1 MNCLILDV
9 IRMVTES
16 EVEWLCLPSCL
27 SAESVSIWQISRLRE
42 WDLLSAPA
50 PIHHSSSTIDRS
62 TTVCFPSFLSLNYQ
76 PDSDFEGRC
85 SSPSHCT
92 EWLVFWAGDNCGR
105 VAPLLARLWCFHWQI
120 SCSNKSRLS
129 PLTYDSVLSSLITWL
144 TNLKLTLH
152 RSSDQTSKPPL
163 NNI

>member
-1 MNCLILDV
+1 MSVKLWWSWTAWFWAWLW
-9 IRMVTES
+9 S
-16 EVEWLCLPSCL
+16 GVEWLWLPSCL
-27 SAESVSIWQISRLRE
+27 SAESASIWQIIRPRE

-50 PIHHSSSTIDRS
+50 MIHHSSSTIDPS
-62 TTVCFPSFLSLNYQ
+62 TTVCFQSFLSLNYQ

-85 SSPSHCT
+85 ISPPHCTDCT
-92 EWLVFWAGDNCGR
+92 EWLVFWAGDNC
-105 VAPLLARLWCFHWQI
+105 ATTDWQI

-152 RSSDQTSKPPL
+152 RAEQHSAQ
-163 NNI
+163 NII